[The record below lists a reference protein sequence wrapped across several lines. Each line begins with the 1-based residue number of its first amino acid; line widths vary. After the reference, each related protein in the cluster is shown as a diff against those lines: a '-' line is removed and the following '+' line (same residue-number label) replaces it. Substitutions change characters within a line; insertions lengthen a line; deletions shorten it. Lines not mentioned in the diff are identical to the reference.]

1 MQGGGSRL
9 LTRCS
14 KNRGLRKI
22 LDDFQ
27 RDLGNYRGIFI
38 LENLFFC
45 RKKFYLKKWGW
56 RSQDKIVRKTSI

>member
-1 MQGGGSRL
+1 MQGKGRGSRL

-27 RDLGNYRGIFI
+27 RDLGNYRGICI
-38 LENLFFC
+38 LENLFFY

-56 RSQDKIVRKTSI
+56 RS

>member
-1 MQGGGSRL
+1 MQEKRRGSRL

-45 RKKFYLKKWGW
+45 RKKFYLKK
-56 RSQDKIVRKTSI
+56 